1 MDFVQFLIHDNLWS
15 FIYIISYNICS
26 AWFLDI
32 RISTCLLLLFD
43 FGFSLVS
50 QAIFLLLL
58 LDFWVIGF
66 EALFEVLPETVSHTS
81 AIFGC
86 T

>member
-1 MDFVQFLIHDNLWS
+1 MVNSPDATYS
-15 FIYIISYNICS
+15 MYNS
-26 AWFLDI
+26 HF
-32 RISTCLLLLFD
+32 LLLLFD

-50 QAIFLLLL
+50 QAVFLLLL

-66 EALFEVLPETVSHTS
+66 EALFEVLPEAVSHTS

-86 T
+86 K